1 MSDRRLDGGFPAPL
15 PPAPRLSAPL
25 GQGLRLPTYA
35 PLAAPLA
42 QGAGELHT
50 AGQASWMNYL
60 NPELP
65 EEKLVW
71 IASDARAGTLVCSQC
86 VNFRW

>member
-25 GQGLRLPTYA
+25 GQGLRLPTYT

-42 QGAGELHT
+42 QGAGELRIE
-50 AGQASWMNYL
+50 GQASWMSYL

-65 EEKLVW
+65 EERLVW
-71 IASDARAGTLVCSQC
+71 IALDVHSCLLTMCKLKV
-86 VNFRW
+86 V

>member
-1 MSDRRLDGGFPAPL
+1 MIGGWTRASRPLPQRPVSRRLWV
-15 PPAPRLSAPL
+15 RYLSPHL
-25 GQGLRLPTYA
+25 A
-35 PLAAPLA
+35 PLAAPIA
-42 QGAGELHT
+42 QGAGELRT
-50 AGQASWMNYL
+50 EGQASWMSYL